1 MLLTTKD
8 RILLGLVALG
18 DFVTEIKR
26 VGGLMEYTMKLT
38 YGWVPPQYRKGT
50 CRVTVWRMLKTG
62 YIERVVKNGEVCLR
76 LTGQGVKRLERE
88 FPMVGLQKKK
98 WDGLWRIVIF
108 DLPVTH
114 NRLRDRLRGK
124 LEELGFGMFQ
134 KSVWTT
140 PYDLAW
146 EISEFIK
153 AQGLEEYVYVLVS
166 PLEFIGSSKELAEK
180 IWKLEELNNSHQEL
194 LDWWEEKHHGLKEN
208 DFSLLA
214 QKFCSQYLETVATDP
229 FLPKE
234 LLPRDW
240 EGDKARKLFKEL
252 NKKVDAEKKK
262 K

>member
-1 MLLTTKD
+1 MLTTRD
-8 RILLGLVALG
+8 RILLGLAALG
-18 DFVTEIKR
+18 DFITEIKR

-50 CRVTVWRMLKTG
+50 CRVAVWRMLKTKD
-62 YIERVVKNGEVCLR
+62 IERVVRNGEVFLC
-76 LTGQGVKRLERE
+76 LTGQGAKELVRK
-88 FPMVGLQKKK
+88 FPMVRLQKKK

-108 DLPVTH
+108 DIPVAY
-114 NRLRDRLRGK
+114 NDLRDKLRDK

-134 KSVWTT
+134 KSIWMT
-140 PYDLAW
+140 PYDLAR
-146 EISEFIK
+146 EVSDFIK
-153 AQGLEEYVYVLVS
+153 ANGLEDYVYVLVS
-166 PLEFIGSSKELAEK
+166 PLEFVGNSKELAEK
-180 IWKLEELNNSHQEL
+180 TWKLEEINNSYQKL
-194 LDWWEEKHHGLKEN
+194 LDWWKTKREGLEESG
-208 DFSLLA
+208 FALLV
-214 QKFCSQYLETVATDP
+214 QKFCSRYLEIVAADP